1 MKKLLLAGI
10 AAAAL
15 GIAGAAHAA
24 DLGVGPYR
32 AAPAL
37 GPIPIFTWTGCYL
50 GGHGGGGFGRKNAG
64 DPTGENFAAFGERV
78 RVHTSGFLAGGQVGC
93 DWQFAPNWLIG
104 IEGSGA
110 WADLKGSSVDVAT
123 FVNQL
128 GPIVLNTITTT
139 GTLHARTDFLAD
151 VTARVG
157 WVWDRWLIYAKGG
170 VAWDHDKYDFA
181 GQTTCTP
188 GLASCSSVT
197 TGSFDFTGSETRIGW
212 TAGAGIEW
220 AFWGNWSARL
230 EYDFYDFGNHRVTLV
245 DSLGTFPAAPADINQ
260 QIHTVKFGINYRF
273 NFGKAPAPVVAR
285 Y

>member
-15 GIAGAAHAA
+15 GIAGPAHAA

-37 GPIPIFTWTGCYL
+37 GPIPIFTWSGCYL
-50 GGHGGGGFGRKNAG
+50 GGHGGGGFGRKDAD
-64 DPTGENFAAFGERV
+64 DPTGANFAALGEGV
-78 RVHTSGFLAGGQVGC
+78 RVNTSGFLAGGQVGC
-93 DWQFAPNWLIG
+93 DWQFAPNWLVG
-104 IEGSGA
+104 IEGAGA
-110 WADLKGSSVDVAT
+110 WADIKGSSVDVFTQTTGGSVAPT
-123 FVNQL
+123 VN
-128 GPIVLNTITTT
+128 TTT
-139 GTLHARTDFLAD
+139 ATVSARTDFLAD
-151 VTARVG
+151 VTARIG
-157 WVWDRWLIYAKGG
+157 WAWDRWLVYAKGG
-170 VAWDHDKYDFA
+170 VAWDRDKYGFV
-181 GQTTCTP
+181 GQQTCSGVLCFGGP
-188 GLASCSSVT
+188 GP
-197 TGSFDFTGSETRIGW
+197 FPFNFTGSETRIGW

-245 DSLGTFPAAPADINQ
+245 DADGHAPAPADINQ
-260 QIHTVKFGINYRF
+260 QIHAVKFGINYRF

>member
-10 AAAAL
+10 AGVAFLAA
-15 GIAGAAHAA
+15 GSAHAA

-37 GPIPIFTWTGCYL
+37 GPIPIFTWSGCYL

-64 DPTGENFAAFGERV
+64 DPTGADFAALGEGV

-93 DWQFAPNWLIG
+93 DWQFAPNWLVG
-104 IEGSGA
+104 LEGAGA
-110 WADLKGSSVDVAT
+110 WADIKGNSVDVFTQTTGGSVAPT
-123 FVNQL
+123 VN
-128 GPIVLNTITTT
+128 TTT
-139 GTLHARTDFLAD
+139 ATVSARTDFLAD
-151 VTARVG
+151 VTARIG
-157 WVWDRWLIYAKGG
+157 WAWDRWLVYAKGG
-170 VAWDHDKYDFA
+170 VAWDRDKYGFV
-181 GQTTCTP
+181 GRRTCSGALCFGGP
-188 GLASCSSVT
+188 GP
-197 TGSFDFTGSETRIGW
+197 FPFNFTGSETRIGW

-245 DSLGTFPAAPADINQ
+245 DSLGAFPAAPADINQ

-273 NFGKAPAPVVAR
+273 NFGKTPAPVVAR